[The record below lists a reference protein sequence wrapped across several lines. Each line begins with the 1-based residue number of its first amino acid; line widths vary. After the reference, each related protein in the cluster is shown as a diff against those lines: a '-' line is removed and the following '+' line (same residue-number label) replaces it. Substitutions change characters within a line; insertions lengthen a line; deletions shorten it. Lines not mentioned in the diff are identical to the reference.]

1 MLKRILI
8 LTAALAMAFAAAAQT
23 TTKSEDL
30 VAFDSIEISNDFEV
44 TFHQADF
51 YRVDWTYDTILNDV
65 VGVSVSGKTLHIS
78 LNKKGMSSELK
89 KTYRG
94 RNAPKPILKA
104 TVYAPSFSNL
114 TLSEN
119 AVFNAADNR
128 IETDVFQLS
137 VTDKAQV
144 SRLSVGADR
153 AVITMDKDGK
163 AALTLAAGQID
174 IRTARSSALDLKQT
188 SGTLNISAANTSVV
202 TVSGDTEAMATTT
215 QNSSKVTVSG
225 TASTLRHD
233 GKGSSEVDVLNAP
246 VQSAEVTMA
255 NSGKLYLSVS
265 ETLRVDLKG
274 GSSVYFSGEPQI
286 SVVNIVSST
295 LTRYTGKK

>member
-188 SGTLNISAANTSVV
+188 SGTLNISAANASVV

-265 ETLRVDLKG
+265 DTLRVDLKG

>member
-1 MLKRILI
+1 MLKRILF

-153 AVITMDKDGK
+153 AVITLDKDGK

-265 ETLRVDLKG
+265 DTLRVDLKG

>member
-8 LTAALAMAFAAAAQT
+8 LTAAMAMAFAAAAQT

-265 ETLRVDLKG
+265 DTLRVDLKG

>member
-1 MLKRILI
+1 MLKRILF

-265 ETLRVDLKG
+265 DTLRVDLKG

>member
-1 MLKRILI
+1 M
-8 LTAALAMAFAAAAQT
+8 TAALAMAFAAAAQT

-265 ETLRVDLKG
+265 DTLRVDLKG

-295 LTRYTGKK
+295 LMRYTGKK

>member
-153 AVITMDKDGK
+153 AVITTDKDGK

-265 ETLRVDLKG
+265 DTLRVDLKG

>member
-265 ETLRVDLKG
+265 DTLRVDLKG

>member
-188 SGTLNISAANTSVV
+188 SGTLNISTANTSVV

-265 ETLRVDLKG
+265 DTLRVDLKG

>member
-174 IRTARSSALDLKQT
+174 IRTARSSALDLRQT

-265 ETLRVDLKG
+265 DTLRVDLKG